1 MSILEVNHVQKIY
14 STRFGGH
21 KAPKY
26 ISWSHENRS
35 QLVRIPAAVGEYRR
49 AELRSPDP
57 AANPYLAF
65 ALMILAG
72 LVVLGGLKRIA
83 LVAEKIVPF
92 MVILY
97 IIGSIVILVTNFSQI
112 GTVFSAIF
120 RGAFAMQAAGGGVVG
135 YGVKLAI
142 EQGMKRGVFS
152 NEAGL
157 GSAAIAHAA
166 ADTKGPVNQGL
177 YGIFEVFVDTIVIC
191 SLTALAIICS
201 GVQIEFGTKPGSE
214 LIAEVRK
221 TSRTPVI
228 VLSAKTDLSD
238 KVELL
243 GLGADDYLTKPYQL
257 EELWAR
263 ILVQLRH
270 ASAAPVGEL
279 LRYKD
284 WVLNP
289 EEMTLTAAGQP
300 VNLTAHEFKIVELLA
315 GRPKR
320 VFTKQ
325 QIYEAVW
332 QEAYAVE
339 DKTITVHISNIR
351 AKLRPSGTDSYIQ
364 TVWGIGFKLSEG

>member
-1 MSILEVNHVQKIY
+1 MPRILIVEDDTDINN
-14 STRFGGH
+14 STAEYLRRKGCQC
-21 KAPKY
+21 
-26 ISWSHENRS
+26 S
-35 QLVRIPAAVGEYRR
+35 Q
-49 AELRSPDP
+49 
-57 AANPYLAF
+57 AF
-65 ALMILAG
+65 
-72 LVVLGGLKRIA
+72 
-83 LVAEKIVPF
+83 
-92 MVILY
+92 
-97 IIGSIVILVTNFSQI
+97 S
-112 GTVFSAIF
+112 GTEG
-120 RGAFAMQAAGGGVVG
+120 RLLWQAGGVDLLLVD
-135 YGVKLAI
+135 L
-142 EQGMKRGVFS
+142 MLP
-152 NEAGL
+152 GL
-157 GSAAIAHAA
+157 
-166 ADTKGPVNQGL
+166 
-177 YGIFEVFVDTIVIC
+177 
-191 SLTALAIICS
+191 S
-201 GVQIEFGTKPGSE
+201 GGE
-214 LIAEVRK
+214 LIGEIRK

-228 VLSAKTDLSD
+228 VLSAKTELSD

-270 ASAAPVGEL
+270 ASAAPAHTL
-279 LRYKD
+279 LHYRD

-300 VNLTAHEFKIVELLA
+300 VSLTAHEFRIVELLA

-332 QEAYAVE
+332 QEDCAVE